1 MNSAPKGTT
10 VTDTSSAASPTTGPR
25 PATMADVAQRVGVS
39 RQLVGLVFRN
49 AAGVGS
55 DTRAKILEAARV
67 LGYSP
72 NTAARALR
80 AGSTK
85 YIGVIF
91 DPAHSAPVEIIE
103 WLYTFARESGYRLV
117 VSALTPIRD
126 EREAITEIVGH
137 RCEALILIAPRS
149 SPELLRRVAGQIPIV
164 VIGRGIPDSEFDIVR
179 SQGDSGIDSVVV
191 HLASLG
197 HAEIVYVHG
206 VDMLDGELRLA
217 GYRAATKR
225 LALAENIL
233 EVRGDYTEE
242 CGANAARILLAGE
255 ALPTAIVCSNDQAA
269 LGLSHTLAAAGVR
282 IPADVSITGFDDSR
296 VARLSFMNLTTV
308 RQDPREVGEAAIA
321 AAISRITGT
330 GVTGTEVFTSA
341 RLVVRGSTAVP
352 SRPPASF

>member
-1 MNSAPKGTT
+1 MTFASKGTT
-10 VTDTSSAASPTTGPR
+10 VTDQSSPTAGLR

-49 AAGVGS
+49 ATGVGA
-55 DTRAKILEAARV
+55 DTRERILEAARI

-103 WLYTFARESGYRLV
+103 WLYAVAHESGYRLV

-126 EREAITEIVGH
+126 ESEAITEIVGH

-149 SPELLRRVAGQIPIV
+149 SPELLRRAAGQIPIV
-164 VIGRGIPDSEFDIVR
+164 VIGRGIPDCDFDLVR
-179 SQGDSGIDSVVV
+179 SQGDSGIESAVM
-191 HLASLG
+191 HLAGLG
-197 HAEIVYVHG
+197 HTEIVYVHG
-206 VDMLDGELRLA
+206 VDMLDGTLRLS
-217 GYRAATKR
+217 GYRAAVQR
-225 LALAENIL
+225 LALTEQIL

-242 CGANAARILLAGE
+242 CGASAARILLAG
-255 ALPTAIVCSNDQAA
+255 AVLPTAIVCSNDQAA
-269 LGLSHTLAAAGVR
+269 LGLSYTLAAAGVR
-282 IPADVSITGFDDSR
+282 IPADVSITGFDDNR

-308 RQDPREVGEAAIA
+308 RQDPREVGAAAMA
-321 AAISRITGT
+321 AAITRITDT
-330 GVTGTEVFTSA
+330 GAAGSQVFTSA

-352 SRPPASF
+352 SR

>member
-1 MNSAPKGTT
+1 MTESSSAP
-10 VTDTSSAASPTTGPR
+10 SPRDGPR
-25 PATMADVAQRVGVS
+25 PATMADVAERVGVS
-39 RQLVGLVFRN
+39 RQLVGLVFQN
-49 AAGVGS
+49 AAGVGA
-55 DTRAKILEAARV
+55 DTRERILEAARV
-67 LGYSP
+67 MGYSP

-103 WLYTFARESGYRLV
+103 WLYAYAHESGYQLV

-126 EREAITEIVGH
+126 ESEAITEIVGH

-149 SPELLRRVAGQIPIV
+149 SPELLRRVAGQISIV
-164 VIGRGIPDSEFDIVR
+164 VIGRGIPDSEFDLVR
-179 SQGDSGIDSVVV
+179 SQGDSGIESVVV
-191 HLASLG
+191 HLAGLG
-197 HAEIVYVHG
+197 HTDIVYVHG
-206 VDMLDGELRLA
+206 VDMLDGALRLS
-217 GYRAATKR
+217 GYRTAAQR
-225 LALAENIL
+225 LALTEQIL

-242 CGANAARILLAGE
+242 CGARAARILLARE
-255 ALPTAIVCSNDQAA
+255 VLPTAIVCSNDQAA
-269 LGLSHTLAAAGVR
+269 LGLSHTLAAAEVC

-330 GVTGTEVFTSA
+330 RVTGTEVFTSA

>member
-10 VTDTSSAASPTTGPR
+10 VTDHSSPTAGPR

-49 AAGVGS
+49 AAGVGPE
-55 DTRAKILEAARV
+55 TRAKILEAAQV

-103 WLYTFARESGYRLV
+103 WLYAFAHKSGYKLV

-126 EREAITEIVGH
+126 ESEAITEVVGY

-149 SPELLRRVAGQIPIV
+149 SPEQLRLIAGQIPIV
-164 VIGRGIPDSEFDIVR
+164 VIGRGISGSSFDLVR
-179 SQGDSGIDSVVV
+179 SQGDRGIESVVD
-191 HLASLG
+191 HLADLG
-197 HAEIVYVHG
+197 HREIVYVHG
-206 VDMLDGELRLA
+206 ADMLDGELRLA
-217 GYRAATKR
+217 GYRAGVNR
-225 LALAENIL
+225 LTLREQIL

-242 CGANAARILLAGE
+242 CGASAARLLLARE
-255 ALPTAIVCSNDQAA
+255 VLPTAIVCSNDQAA

-296 VARLSFMNLTTV
+296 IARLSFMNLTTV
-308 RQDPREVGEAAIA
+308 RQDPKEVGEAAIA

>member
-1 MNSAPKGTT
+1 MNFAPKGTT
-10 VTDTSSAASPTTGPR
+10 VTESSSAPSPRDGPR
-25 PATMADVAQRVGVS
+25 PATMADVAERVGVS

-49 AAGVGS
+49 AAGVGA
-55 DTRAKILEAARV
+55 DTRERILEAARV
-67 LGYSP
+67 MGYSP

-103 WLYTFARESGYRLV
+103 WLYAFAHESGYRLV

-126 EREAITEIVGH
+126 ESEAITEIVGH

-164 VIGRGIPDSEFDIVR
+164 VIGRGIPDSEFDLVR
-179 SQGDSGIDSVVV
+179 SQGDSGIESVVV
-191 HLASLG
+191 HLAGLG
-197 HAEIVYVHG
+197 HTDIVYVHG
-206 VDMLDGELRLA
+206 VDMLDGALRLS
-217 GYRAATKR
+217 GYRTAAQR
-225 LALAENIL
+225 LALTEQIL

-242 CGANAARILLAGE
+242 CGARAARILLARE
-255 ALPTAIVCSNDQAA
+255 VLPTAIVCSNDQAA
-269 LGLSHTLAAAGVR
+269 LGLSHTLAAAGVC

-330 GVTGTEVFTSA
+330 RVTGTEVFTSA